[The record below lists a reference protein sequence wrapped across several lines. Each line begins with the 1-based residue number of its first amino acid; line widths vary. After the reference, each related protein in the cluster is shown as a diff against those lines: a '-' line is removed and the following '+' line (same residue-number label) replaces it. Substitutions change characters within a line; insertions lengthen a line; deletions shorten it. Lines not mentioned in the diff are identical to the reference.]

1 MTTRDLMDY
10 IKNQPHIATNKALA
24 SFVAALSTNCDFL
37 DAWKDRSPRGLP
49 VSEMGYS
56 RSDYD
61 GHRWWTTHFLLNDD
75 LKSPQR
81 AEEIDLVTNNLQAAF
96 PNLSELGLF
105 CELFAEDLRRD
116 NEYNLYYKG
125 RYANYWIRC
134 VIRKRD
140 YNLYVHAIIPARKEV

>member
-1 MTTRDLMDY
+1 MGINELMDY
-10 IKNQPHIATNKALA
+10 IKDHPHIANSKSLTD
-24 SFVAALSTNCDFL
+24 FVKNLKRDCDFL

-49 VSEMGYS
+49 VSEMGYT

-61 GHRWWTTHFLLNDD
+61 GSRWWTTCFPLNEA
-75 LKSPQR
+75 LKTEQR
-81 AEEIDLVTNNLQAAF
+81 SKEIDLVTTSMQAAF
-96 PNLSELGLF
+96 PTLSALGLF

-125 RYANYWIRC
+125 RHANYWIRC

-140 YNLYVHAIIPARKEV
+140 YNLYIHSIVPG